1 MTVYVK
7 VVQKSDSDLMYAQTF
22 RSDDYDSLGICLD
35 SLASKYPSDLFDFI
49 VEEW

>member
-7 VVQKSDSDLMYAQTF
+7 VVHKSDSDLMYARTF
-22 RSDDYDSLGICLD
+22 HSDDYDSLGSCLD
-35 SLASKYPSDLFDFI
+35 SLVSRYPSDLFDLI